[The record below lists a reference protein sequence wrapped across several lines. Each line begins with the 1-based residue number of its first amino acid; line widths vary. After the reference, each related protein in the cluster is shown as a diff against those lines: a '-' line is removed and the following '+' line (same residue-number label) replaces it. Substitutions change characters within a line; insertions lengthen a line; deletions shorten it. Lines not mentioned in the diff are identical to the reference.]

1 MATKT
6 VYITVRIDIY
16 NPNVDEITD
25 EDIQN
30 TISEMDYH
38 FESTGDFQLE
48 TEICG
53 INE

>member
-6 VYITVRIDIY
+6 VYITVRLDID

-25 EDIQN
+25 EDAQEI
-30 TISEMDYH
+30 IDEMDYR
-38 FESTGDFQLE
+38 FEINGKEIDS
-48 TEICG
+48 EICG

>member
-6 VYITVRIDIY
+6 TYITVRIDID

-25 EDIQN
+25 EDVQEIIN
-30 TISEMDYH
+30 EMDYY
-38 FESTGDFQLE
+38 FETEGDFRLE

>member
-6 VYITVRIDIY
+6 VYITVRVEIH
-16 NPNVDEITD
+16 NPKVRRITD
-25 EDIQN
+25 EDVQN
-30 TISEMDYH
+30 ILNEMDYH

>member
-6 VYITVRIDIY
+6 AYITVRIDIH
-16 NPNVDEITD
+16 NPNVDEIKD

-30 TISEMDYH
+30 IVNEMDYH
-38 FESTGDFQLE
+38 FEPIGDFQLE

-53 INE
+53 IN